1 MKRNEKNTFEKNIVH
16 LMDKG
21 FSVKLILDTKSGK
34 SEISSVSGFIKGH
47 YADFIHVVR
56 DSTSQEF
63 KEHGVRLVGIDVP
76 TSRIVSITSYA
87 MKESM

>member
-1 MKRNEKNTFEKNIVH
+1 MKRNEKHTFEKNVVH
-16 LMDKG
+16 LMDMG

-34 SEISSVSGFIKGH
+34 TGVSSVSGIIKGY

-76 TSRIVSITSYA
+76 ISRIVSITSYA
-87 MKESM
+87 AKE